1 MMIVNKEQMQ
11 ELAQTIDERLLWEYI
26 SIQNEIR
33 LAMLSIYDFV
43 TVDNIEQVLEEYTAL
58 KRFEMQNNANQNLI
72 NLEEVI

>member
-1 MMIVNKEQMQ
+1 MIVNKEQMQ

>member
-72 NLEEVI
+72 NPEEVI

>member
-26 SIQNEIR
+26 SIQNEIK

-72 NLEEVI
+72 NPEEVI